1 MTANVRVLSAGIVLS
16 ATLVSPSV
24 SQGQTAPAG
33 TFTLPIKMT
42 AWAVN
47 MSNIATGANGIVEIR
62 VTRWS
67 SAATRQGFIGTF
79 LDKGQDALLSAL
91 EKAPA
96 HGRIRYPG
104 AMGPGRASG
113 QAQLGN
119 DLHYA
124 WHTVL
129 PDGGDRIVLATDRYI
144 SFYEERAQPRSIDY
158 PFTFIE
164 LHLPKGGGEGEGK
177 MAVATKL

>member
-1 MTANVRVLSAGIVLS
+1 
-16 ATLVSPSV
+16 
-24 SQGQTAPAG
+24 
-33 TFTLPIKMT
+33 MT

-62 VTRWS
+62 VTQWS

-79 LDKGQDALLSAL
+79 LDKGQDALLRAL

-124 WHTVL
+124 WHTVQ
-129 PDGGDRIVLATDRYI
+129 PDGGDRIVLATG
-144 SFYEERAQPRSIDY
+144 SMGSLSTRATPSASSVIVSRFLMESAMRDGCVEA
-158 PFTFIE
+158 F
-164 LHLPKGGGEGEGK
+164 
-177 MAVATKL
+177 